1 MSIQSKIFHFHFPPC
16 LTVGLPL
23 ISSLISSFHCKAKQ
37 NKAIIIIIIIK
48 LPTHFPSLSPIT
60 GTSAAAATTTMQPD
74 LSTTTVLRAVLPLI
88 FLLLTAHSPALAAGL
103 PQFQEAPA
111 FRNGNDCPKSTWPN
125 NPHDPSTIHIAMTLD
140 YSTPYLRGSVA
151 AVFSVLQHATCPENT
166 FFHFLTTTDGHQFHD
181 LNSTITSTFPYLHFR
196 LYHFN
201 PTLVNHLISSS
212 IRRAL
217 DQPLNYAR
225 IYLAD
230 LLPVTVNRIIYFDS
244 DLIVIDDIAKL
255 WKINLSSHVLGAPE
269 YCHANFTHYFTS
281 RFWSNSFFSNTL
293 KNRIPCYFNTGVMV
307 LNLNAWRANGYTKKL
322 EHWMRVQK
330 RHRIY
335 ELGSLPPFLLV
346 FAGNVERVEHR
357 WNQHGL
363 GGDNLVGLCR
373 ELHPGPVSLLHW
385 SGKGK
390 PWLRLDSK
398 KPCPLDSL
406 WAPYDLFKHQPL
418 FSDS

>member
-1 MSIQSKIFHFHFPPC
+1 MPPDLKTAT
-16 LTVGLPL
+16 LTSTLLLLSLLL
-23 ISSLISSFHCKAKQ
+23 IS
-37 NKAIIIIIIIK
+37 
-48 LPTHFPSLSPIT
+48 
-60 GTSAAAATTTMQPD
+60 
-74 LSTTTVLRAVLPLI
+74 
-88 FLLLTAHSPALAAGL
+88 HSPSTASL

-111 FRNGNDCPKSTWPN
+111 FRNGNDCPKSTWPS
-125 NPHDPSTIHIAMTLD
+125 NPYDPSTIHIAMTLD
-140 YSTPYLRGSVA
+140 YSTPYLRGSIA

-166 FFHFLTTTDGHQFHD
+166 FFHFLTTTNGRQFYN
-181 LNSTITSTFPYLHFR
+181 LNSTITSSFPYLNFKM
-196 LYHFN
+196 YYFD

-244 DLIVIDDIAKL
+244 DLIVVDDISKL
-255 WKINLSSHVLGAPE
+255 WKINLSSHILGAPE

-281 RFWSNSFFSNTL
+281 RFWSNPLFSNTL
-293 KNRIPCYFNTGVMV
+293 KNRTPCYFNTGVMV
-307 LNLNAWRANGYTKKL
+307 LNLNGWRANEYTKKL
-322 EHWMRVQK
+322 EHWMRIQK
-330 RHRIY
+330 RYRIY

-363 GGDNLVGLCR
+363 GGDNLEGLCR
-373 ELHPGPVSLLHW
+373 DLHPGPVSLLHW

-398 KPCPLDSL
+398 RPCPLDSL